1 MKKISLFLIVSF
13 CVSTALALDCQDADE
28 KFVKVDAPK
37 VDTSMYD
44 KKLSVDK
51 IESVD
56 YKSADGAYTSGR
68 WSLKSSKDDNLN
80 VMGVSICNDS
90 DENLDFKNIK
100 KGNYCWCNIES
111 IDTYRVSSK
120 WRKGREFKLRQ
131 FDETK
136 YTNKQEQLQ
145 QKIKEDKGKKIQECM
160 DNCAKTCQEKYATLI
175 HRIDGFYVCGK
186 SLYKIENAR
195 CVVDNKFINA
205 KSILVFDDIADIQ
218 LLGGGSIILSRENEN
233 KFDYVGEYES
243 GKVYLKVKNGGIY
256 VGRKAS
262 SVQECL

>member
-1 MKKISLFLIVSF
+1 MKKISLFLILSL
-13 CVSTALALDCQDADE
+13 CVFGAFALDCQDADE

-44 KKLSVDK
+44 KKLSTDK
-51 IESVD
+51 IENVG
-56 YKSADGAYTSGR
+56 YKSTEGLYTSGR

-80 VMGVSICNDS
+80 VMGASICNNN

-120 WRKGREFKLRQ
+120 WSFLKEHDTYK
-131 FDETK
+131 FDESK
-136 YTNKQEQLQ
+136 YADKPNMAQ
-145 QKIKEDKGKKIQECM
+145 QKERETKDKNVQDCL
-160 DNCAKTCQEKYATLI
+160 DNCAKSCQEKYATFI
-175 HRIDGFYVCGK
+175 HKIDGFYVCGK
-186 SLYKIENAR
+186 SLYKLENAR
-195 CVVDNKFINA
+195 CVVDNKFVNA
-205 KSILVFDDIADIQ
+205 KSILVFDDVADIQ
-218 LLGGGSIILSRENEN
+218 LLGGGSIILTRENEN